1 MVRRPQAGEE
11 RPARPKTPCG
21 PFCWAS
27 SKSVAQAHC
36 RETFPPR
43 ARGPPHHQDSPSPPA
58 MVPPPLPHLPPSPTT
73 PTPGRP
79 GLGGQDREPSS
90 HLPLMK
96 GHPPWGRCL
105 PEMTPHT
112 RGEVWKPWG
121 SSLLCQLLEKS
132 PLPTFGSLVS
142 SSSEWVYYP
151 RSRPPGASHGVGSLL
166 TWYPDH
172 HIHP

>member
-11 RPARPKTPCG
+11 RPPRPKTPCG

-27 SKSVAQAHC
+27 SKSVAQVYC

-43 ARGPPHHQDSPSPPA
+43 ARGRPHHQDSPSPPA
-58 MVPPPLPHLPPSPTT
+58 MVPPPLPHYLHHPPPSDERT
-73 PTPGRP
+73 
-79 GLGGQDREPSS
+79 
-90 HLPLMK
+90 
-96 GHPPWGRCL
+96 PPWGSCL

-112 RGEVWKPWG
+112 RGEVWKFWG

-132 PLPTFGSLVS
+132 PLPTFESLVS
-142 SSSEWVYYP
+142 SSSKWVYYP
-151 RSRPPGASHGVGSLL
+151 RSRPPGASHGVGSSL

-172 HIHP
+172 HTHP